1 MGTSTG
7 KRYACAGAAVAAM
20 LLYAAWPA
28 PTPGRAA
35 AARQDNY
42 FDFVRATPYAPPT
55 TSYAPPAMPVP
66 ALPPAGA
73 TAAARQAPAA
83 SDGAVPATSPLPTA
97 LAEMER
103 KVNAL
108 RRQGADEQEVYRL
121 RVASVSADVAA
132 RLLERE
138 QAEAA
143 WQRRVQ
149 AYRADSVRLTARNED
164 TAAHRAAMLARLRA
178 EHFAPNE
185 LAHLEASESP
195 SGPLLKQD

>member
-28 PTPGRAA
+28 PTPGRAE

-42 FDFVRATPYAPPT
+42 FDFVRATP
-55 TSYAPPAMPVP
+55 YAPPAMPVP

-83 SDGAVPATSPLPTA
+83 SEGTVPATSPLPTA